1 MIKKCMMILQNI
13 ALNRGRNS
21 LSSISEAT
29 GIPRSTVHRL
39 LRVMEENE
47 MVTLQKRGGYV
58 IAESLLRTCL
68 QGTGNSSILSTLIPL
83 ADEVRDATH
92 ETVSINVLSGLERM
106 CIYRAEGDYRI
117 TRMVMIGSR
126 APLFYGAA
134 GRVLAAEL
142 RQSRLEK
149 ALDYVLQTG
158 YAQRSDIPRLLE
170 RAKSDRQNGYAVS
183 IQERHVGCGSI
194 AVPIKRGLTGETI
207 AAISI
212 SALASRIEDKPT
224 QSKYLSLLMRAAAEG
239 NAKILI

>member
-1 MIKKCMMILQNI
+1 MMILQNI

-58 IAESLLRTCL
+58 IGESLLRTCL

-106 CIYRAEGDYRI
+106 CIYRAEGDYPI

-183 IQERHVGCGSI
+183 IQERHVGCGSV